1 MFVWMSGLI
10 AFIVS
15 WATIP
20 YIRRLAFRW
29 NFVDQPN
36 QRKVH
41 KSPLPLLGGVSMF
54 AAFVLAATWV
64 TVLHGSLPD
73 VYFGILMGACLLFGI
88 GLVDDYY
95 KSRAKDFSPWPRL
108 LMQIAAAALV
118 ALFGGT
124 VRGFSSPFGTHGF
137 VQFPHFV
144 SVAVT
149 IVWIVGVINVFNF
162 LDGLDGLAAGI
173 ACISAVTLMFIALV
187 KGDTNSAIW
196 AAAVAGAALGF
207 LRHNF
212 YPARIIMGDAGS
224 TLLGF
229 LLAAIAVIGAF
240 KSATVI
246 SIFVPILALGVPI
259 FDAVRVVIRR
269 AMAGKP
275 VYKPDKTHGHHRLLN
290 AGFSQVQ
297 AVTFMYLLS
306 ACCSLASMI
315 IVLLQR

>member
-1 MFVWMSGLI
+1 
-10 AFIVS
+10 
-15 WATIP
+15 
-20 YIRRLAFRW
+20 
-29 NFVDQPN
+29 
-36 QRKVH
+36 
-41 KSPLPLLGGVSMF
+41 
-54 AAFVLAATWV
+54 
-64 TVLHGSLPD
+64 
-73 VYFGILMGACLLFGI
+73 
-88 GLVDDYY
+88 
-95 KSRAKDFSPWPRL
+95 
-108 LMQIAAAALV
+108 
-118 ALFGGT
+118 
-124 VRGFSSPFGTHGF
+124 
-137 VQFPHFV
+137 
-144 SVAVT
+144 
-149 IVWIVGVINVFNF
+149 
-162 LDGLDGLAAGI
+162 
-173 ACISAVTLMFIALV
+173 
-187 KGDTNSAIW
+187 
-196 AAAVAGAALGF
+196 
-207 LRHNF
+207 
-212 YPARIIMGDAGS
+212 MGDAGS